1 MSSQIVDVAE
11 AVKTSLNAGTFSQ
24 TFTAMRKWVPK
35 VALAALDT
43 IAVTVVPKDYARENE
58 TRGETRRTIQIDI
71 GIQKRFNYLETNP
84 EDPTKL
90 DELDELMQL
99 VEEIANYFTPG
110 GYGGA
115 RWVRTEI
122 PEPMFDIQVLDKES
136 TFTSVVTVTLTRV

>member
-84 EDPTKL
+84 ED
-90 DELDELMQL
+90 
-99 VEEIANYFTPG
+99 
-110 GYGGA
+110 
-115 RWVRTEI
+115 
-122 PEPMFDIQVLDKES
+122 IQVLVKES
-136 TFTSVVTVTLTRV
+136 TFSSVVTVTLTRV